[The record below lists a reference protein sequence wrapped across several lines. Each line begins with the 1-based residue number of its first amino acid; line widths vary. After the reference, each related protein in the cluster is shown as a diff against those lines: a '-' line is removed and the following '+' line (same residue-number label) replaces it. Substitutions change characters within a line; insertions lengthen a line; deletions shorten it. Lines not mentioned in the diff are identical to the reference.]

1 MLVAGVGNIFRTDD
15 GFATEVVTWLQG
27 NALADWPD
35 WVHLRDFGTG
45 GLHLAYEL
53 LGGYR
58 EVILIDAVHRE
69 DGDPGTLY
77 LIEPDVA
84 QLPEPEGTAVDAHD
98 LSPESVLALVP
109 RLGGTLGTVTVVGCE
124 PASTDDGLGL
134 SEVVAARVPE
144 AGRLVCTL
152 VSAAIDARAGFP
164 TASKR

>member
-27 NALADWPD
+27 NAAADWPD
-35 WVHLRDFGTG
+35 GVHLRDFGTG

-53 LGGYR
+53 LSGYR
-58 EVILIDAVHRE
+58 DVVLIDAVHRE
-69 DGDPGTLY
+69 DGAPGTVYVL
-77 LIEPDVA
+77 EPDLTR
-84 QLPEPEGTAVDAHD
+84 LPDPKGAAVDAHD

-124 PASTDDGLGL
+124 PASTDDGMGL

-152 VSAAIDARAGFP
+152 VSAAIDARAGFQ
-164 TASKR
+164 TVSKP